1 MSKEEEN
8 KNVEHST
15 EEVKENQG
23 SPEQTEQSKPE
34 DTSQEAAGVASV
46 ETSEQTATPEVEEK
60 EVSEVEIA
68 EQHIPENI
76 QPKED
81 FDWEK
86 FEEGEEEYSKEEK
99 KELEQLYTQNLSI
112 IEDRQLVTGK
122 VVNITDRD
130 VVLNIGFKSD
140 GLVQLSE
147 FKDKPDLKVG
157 DEVEVLVEQAE
168 DREGQLHLSHKKAIE
183 EKAWETIV
191 DAHDNDKILKGYI
204 KDRTKGGMVVDL
216 LGLDAFM
223 PGSQI
228 DIKPIKNYD
237 AFVGQTMDLKVV
249 KLNQAFRNIVVSHK
263 AIIES
268 DLEQQKSQ
276 ILSGLEKGQVLEGT
290 VKNLTSFGVFVDL
303 GGVDGLIHI
312 TDVSWGR
319 INHPEEVLELG
330 QEINVVVLDYDEEK
344 KRISLGLKQLYDHP
358 WDTLPDDIQE
368 GSKVTGKVVN
378 IEDYGAFVE
387 IHPGVEGLVHVSE
400 MSWSQHLKSP
410 EEYVNLGDEVETV
423 VLSIDREERKLS
435 LGMKQLTE
443 DPWEKVEEKYTV
455 GSQHNATVRSVTNF
469 GLFVELEEGIDGL
482 VHISDLSWTKKYNH
496 PNEFTKV
503 GEQIDVVVLEI
514 DKDNR
519 RLSLGVKQLEED
531 PWDTFESIFLVD
543 SVHEGTV
550 ERIEDKGAIIS
561 LPYSVEAFAP
571 NKHLMKEDKNKLQE
585 GETLQFK
592 VIEFDKEN
600 RRIVVSHTD
609 IWKEEE
615 RARKEAEE
623 KERKKEEAE
632 TKKDV
637 KNVKSKI
644 EQPTLG
650 EEYDSLKTL
659 KSQLE
664 ETEKQRQQEAMEEM
678 EEKMKYGEEGDK
690 ETSGKEAQGAVEEK
704 PNDEEASGEEKATGT
719 QEEASDSTSNQG
731 SQAKSTSKKTGSTK
745 SSSTTK
751 QSASTGSK
759 STSAKSSTT
768 KKSSSTKSSSSS
780 KSGATK
786 SSTAKTSTS
795 SKSSTSN
802 KSGSGST
809 SSSTSKS
816 SSEKTT
822 GSKSTGT
829 KSSTTKKSSGGT
841 SSSKSTSGGS
851 KKSEEGSKSSSEEG
865 NEES

>member
-1 MSKEEEN
+1 MNKEEEN

-15 EEVKENQG
+15 EEDGENQG

-34 DTSQEAAGVASV
+34 GTSQEAAGFASV
-46 ETSEQTATPEVEEK
+46 ENSEQTAT
-60 EVSEVEIA
+60 SEVEGKDVSEIEIA
-68 EQHIPENI
+68 ELHIPENI

-112 IEDRQLVTGK
+112 VEDRQLVTGK

-183 EKAWETIV
+183 EKAWGTIV
-191 DAHDNDKILKGYI
+191 DSHE
-204 KDRTKGGMVVDL
+204 
-216 LGLDAFM
+216 
-223 PGSQI
+223 
-228 DIKPIKNYD
+228 DIKPIKDYD

-249 KLNQAFRNIVVSHK
+249 KLNLAFRNIVVSHK

-276 ILSGLEKGQVLEGT
+276 ILSDLEKGQVLEGT

-330 QEINVVVLDYDEEK
+330 QKINVVVLYYDEEK

-368 GSKVTGKVVN
+368 SSKVTGKVVN

-443 DPWEKVEEKYTV
+443 DPWEQVEEKYTV

-482 VHISDLSWTKKYNH
+482 FHFSDLSWTKKYNH

-514 DKDNR
+514 DKNNR

-543 SVHEGTV
+543 SVHEGGV
-550 ERIEDKGAIIS
+550 EKIEDKGAIIS

-585 GETLQFK
+585 EETLQFK

-623 KERKKEEAE
+623 QERKKEETE

-664 ETEKQRQQEAMEEM
+664 ETEKQRQQEAMQDM
-678 EEKMKYGEEGDK
+678 EEKMKNGEEEDK
-690 ETSGKEAQGAVEEK
+690 ETSGKEAKAEVEEK
-704 PNDEEASGEEKATGT
+704 PNQEEASGEEKTTGT
-719 QEEASDSTSNQG
+719 ETDASGSTSNEK
-731 SQAKSTSKKTGSTK
+731 SQAKSKSKKTGSTK
-745 SSSTTK
+745 SSSTAK
-751 QSASTGSK
+751 QSASKGNK

-768 KKSSSTKSSSSS
+768 KQSSSTKSSSSS
-780 KSGATK
+780 KSGSTK

-809 SSSTSKS
+809 NSSTSKS
-816 SSEKTT
+816 SSSKST

-841 SSSKSTSGGS
+841 SSSKSTSGSS
-851 KKSEEGSKSSSEEG
+851 KKSKEGSKSSSEGG